1 MSELDDI
8 YLARGFTLHDKRYKQ
23 DVQVVKVK
31 RDNEVVLTT
40 DIREWKDS
48 TRYTVDLPLD
58 DERFTLKSE

>member
-8 YLARGFTLHDKRYKQ
+8 HLSREFTLHDKRYGQ
-23 DVQVVKVK
+23 DVQVIKVK
-31 RDNEVVLTT
+31 RDDEVVLTT

-58 DERFTLKSE
+58 DERFTLNPE

>member
-8 YLARGFTLHDKRYKQ
+8 HLSRGFTLHDKRYKQ

-31 RDNEVVLTT
+31 RDDEVVLTT

-58 DERFTLKSE
+58 DERFTLNPE